1 MGWSFYDDCKT
12 VEDVTATVTRDMA
25 ASGWAV
31 LRQKRTRENGRTVLW
46 SLVDTVEGEPG
57 ATRTVTRIVCDLLE
71 REGRLW
77 GNKTLSESSGPFFY
91 SCPLAFLARAPE
103 VNAEWRAKV
112 RQFHAAKKTAPKLA
126 AGDVFALAQTC
137 TLQGESIGGLKVR
150 VVTARPLVVE
160 FIEATA
166 QSPGLKGFRAK
177 VSRRSLVPVQDVREV
192 A

>member
-1 MGWSFYDDCKT
+1 MGWIFPYDCKT
-12 VEDVTATVTRDMA
+12 VEDITVRVTRDMA
-25 ASGWAV
+25 LGGGWTV
-31 LRQKRTRENGRTVLW
+31 LCQKRTREGGYTVLW
-46 SLVDTVEGEPG
+46 SLVDIPSQSGGVT
-57 ATRTVTRIVCDLLE
+57 TRIICDLLCKDD
-71 REGRLW
+71 GLW
-77 GNKTLSESSGPFFY
+77 GNKSMDESVYPAYF

-103 VNAEWRAKV
+103 VNAKWREGV
-112 RQFHAAKKTAPKLA
+112 RQFHAAKKSTPKLA
-126 AGDVFALAQTC
+126 AGDVYALAQTC